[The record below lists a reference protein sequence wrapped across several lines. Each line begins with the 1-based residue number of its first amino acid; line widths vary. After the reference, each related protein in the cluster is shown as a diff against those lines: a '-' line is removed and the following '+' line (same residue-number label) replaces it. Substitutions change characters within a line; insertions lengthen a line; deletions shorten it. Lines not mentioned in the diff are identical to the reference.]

1 MPATGMGRGDGTR
14 GAQTWPGSWA
24 GVGAAKI
31 SGRTALRKSNRG
43 LGMVR
48 GAPVAGS
55 TPNHWDTACGEH
67 SQSFATSDVPPKAAM
82 ICSEFI
88 AEIKACFQSNKQA
101 CFLTHG
107 QPPCKLTFV
116 TYGERLN
123 QAIQLAGSSRAAV
136 AEAVG
141 ASVQA
146 IGQVIRGD
154 TVALTA
160 ENSARAAEALRVDH
174 FWLATGEGEPRP
186 KSKFPLSDD
195 LLKELSNLDQTEIIR
210 VENSVRGFLGM
221 QPLAIPIQHSKQA

>member
-1 MPATGMGRGDGTR
+1 ME
-14 GAQTWPGSWA
+14 S
-24 GVGAAKI
+24 AKT
-31 SGRTALRKSNRG
+31 SGRTALRNSRRG

-55 TPNHWDTACGEH
+55 TPSHWDTACGEH
-67 SQSFATSDVPPKAAM
+67 SQSFATWEVPPKAAM
-82 ICSEFI
+82 IFSAFI
-88 AEIKACFQSNKQA
+88 SMIKACFQNNMQA
-101 CFLTHG
+101 CFLNHS
-107 QPPCKLTFV
+107 QLPCKLAFV

-123 QAIQLAGSSRAAV
+123 LAIKLAGSSRAAV

-186 KSKFPLSDD
+186 KSAFPLSDD
-195 LLKELSNLDQTEIIR
+195 LLKELSNLGQSEIIR

-221 QPLAIPIQHSKQA
+221 PPLVAPIHHSKQA